1 MQHFAT
7 LHHTTPYCTSLH
19 LSILHFLSFTLH
31 YPLIWLNPFTFPTV
45 PFHLTSLNYTQECS
59 PIPKLISKIMNP
71 FTALKNLSTF
81 HFTSLIFFYFV
92 SLILSH
98 FTLLFVSTTHVPS
111 LFTFYRFHFPS
122 VVFTFVTLVL
132 KICVLPWEIPVAPSG
147 IWFQAVMDLF
157 TKEYNK

>member
-1 MQHFAT
+1 MSSNYVRLFISKTIKMQHFAT

-81 HFTSLIFFYFV
+81 HFTSLHLFFF
-92 SLILSH
+92 ILFH
-98 FTLLFVSTTHVPS
+98 LFYLTLLCYSYLLLTS
-111 LFTFYRFHFPS
+111 LHFLLFIAFTSPQ
-122 VVFTFVTLVL
+122 
-132 KICVLPWEIPVAPSG
+132 
-147 IWFQAVMDLF
+147 WFSLS
-157 TKEYNK
+157 